1 MDTEFKDEIAER
13 QSSVA
18 SSESSSQT
26 SLVCAY
32 DVETQSSILK
42 KKSSSLS
49 CLTDRI
55 SEFDPIIST
64 LPSNLSAL
72 KPFEETLHPKGAP
85 STRSW
90 YKTAECLEREPSEE
104 ELSNIDDQRS
114 LQDKVSFMRQSSFYQ
129 CLQ

>member
-26 SLVCAY
+26 SLVCVY
-32 DVETQSSILK
+32 DDETQSSILK

-55 SEFDPIIST
+55 SDFDPIIST

-72 KPFEETLHPKGAP
+72 KPFEETLHAKGAL
-85 STRSW
+85 STQSW
-90 YKTAECLEREPSEE
+90 YKTAECLEREPWEE

-114 LQDKVSFMRQSSFYQ
+114 LQDKVGFMRQSNFYL